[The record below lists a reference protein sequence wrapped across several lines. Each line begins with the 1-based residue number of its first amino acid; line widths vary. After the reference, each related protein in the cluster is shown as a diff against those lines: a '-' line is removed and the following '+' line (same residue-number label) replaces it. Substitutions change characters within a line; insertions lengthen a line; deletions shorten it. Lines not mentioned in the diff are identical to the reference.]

1 MLLCRLRV
9 VGRFEAKPKGDVVS
23 LKRQDSRGLLIRGNS
38 IRDVRKE
45 NYIGDEDG
53 HIAIYRLS
61 ADPEIAMRDGEPI
74 REMFFA
80 TSVYCSPIFANGTL
94 YITELNKIHAISKQ
108 AHREVLENKADSGF
122 GQRE

>member
-45 NYIGDEDG
+45 NSNPQTSKRRGNNIKVCTRASDWWRFLPASN
-53 HIAIYRLS
+53 H
-61 ADPEIAMRDGEPI
+61 
-74 REMFFA
+74 FA
-80 TSVYCSPIFANGTL
+80 G
-94 YITELNKIHAISKQ
+94 
-108 AHREVLENKADSGF
+108 
-122 GQRE
+122 

>member
-45 NYIGDEDG
+45 NSSR
-53 HIAIYRLS
+53 AINRLNWRFR
-61 ADPEIAMRDGEPI
+61 MQ
-74 REMFFA
+74 
-80 TSVYCSPIFANGTL
+80 C
-94 YITELNKIHAISKQ
+94 
-108 AHREVLENKADSGF
+108 DSGLARF
-122 GQRE
+122 KSFTVKDITMVMKGEDPPRHRSNTYRPTKSGPSRRIPVPSHSQLPPAEPEA